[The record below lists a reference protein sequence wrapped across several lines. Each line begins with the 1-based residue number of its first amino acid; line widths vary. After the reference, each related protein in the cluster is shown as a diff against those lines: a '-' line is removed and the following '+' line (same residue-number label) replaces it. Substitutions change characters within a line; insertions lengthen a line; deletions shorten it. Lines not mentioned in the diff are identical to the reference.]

1 MMYMLIGHFR
11 RGAAPAGIEAPAGAP
26 GAERPDLK
34 LVGSWVEATLGRSF
48 HVIDCEN
55 LLALQQWAARW
66 RHRVHFELVPIVPAR
81 EAVMALEPLLG

>member
-1 MMYMLIGHFR
+1 MMYMIIGHFR
-11 RGAAPAGIEAPAGAP
+11 RGAAPAGIASPAGVP
-26 GAERPDLK
+26 SAERQDLK

-66 RHRVHFELVPIVPAR
+66 RHRVHFELVPIVPAQ
-81 EAVMALEPLLG
+81 EAAIALEPLLG